1 MNEEERVGKE
11 VAKLLNHSIG
21 EINQDTLYR
30 LKAAR
35 RAAMENYQLEEKII
49 HAGAGMAGQNG
60 LDSFFS
66 HTGKFVLPVMVL
78 FVLMA
83 TLYWK
88 ISYEVDEKAAVDTM
102 ILADDLPVDVYL
114 DDEFDIWLES
124 TR

>member
-11 VAKLLNHSIG
+11 VARLLNHSIG

-30 LKAAR
+30 LQAAR
-35 RAAMENYQLEEKII
+35 RAAMKNYQLEEKII
-49 HAGAGMAGQNG
+49 HVGAGMAGQNG

-66 HTGKFVLPVMVL
+66 HTGKLVLPVMVL

-88 ISYEVDEKAAVDTM
+88 ISYEVDEKAAIDTM

>member
-11 VAKLLNHSIG
+11 VARLLNHSIG

-60 LDSFFS
+60 LDSFS
-66 HTGKFVLPVMVL
+66 LIRVNSCCLSWCYL
-78 FVLMA
+78 F
-83 TLYWK
+83 
-88 ISYEVDEKAAVDTM
+88 
-102 ILADDLPVDVYL
+102 
-114 DDEFDIWLES
+114 
-124 TR
+124 

>member
-1 MNEEERVGKE
+1 
-11 VAKLLNHSIG
+11 
-21 EINQDTLYR
+21 
-30 LKAAR
+30 
-35 RAAMENYQLEEKII
+35 
-49 HAGAGMAGQNG
+49 
-60 LDSFFS
+60 
-66 HTGKFVLPVMVL
+66 
-78 FVLMA
+78 MA

>member
-11 VAKLLNHSIG
+11 VARLLNHSIG

-30 LKAAR
+30 LQAAR
-35 RAAMENYQLEEKII
+35 RAAMKNYQLEEKII
-49 HAGAGMAGQNG
+49 HVGAGMAEQNG

-88 ISYEVDEKAAVDTM
+88 ISYEVDEKAAIDTM